1 MRVSRMQQSQSRFE
15 ILKIEYIL
23 FEYDRLYRGDIEKPA
38 EKKDV
43 KFRVTLLYINSQSLK
58 TLSVNCFRLL

>member
-1 MRVSRMQQSQSRFE
+1 MQVSRMQQSQSRFE

-38 EKKDV
+38 EKK
-43 KFRVTLLYINSQSLK
+43 R
-58 TLSVNCFRLL
+58 C